1 MSRTPA
7 KRKHCNHFPKQ
18 LWSVGAA
25 FLLAGLVGT
34 ASGQEQERLR
44 RSIQGPVTQEAV
56 TRSLVLMPVEDAGD
70 SGGAAEVSLMLKIA
84 FGFDSAELTGEAR
97 RDLDNVAGAL
107 QAPELV
113 GARLT
118 LEGHTD
124 ASGSAAYNLRLS
136 QQRAEAV
143 VAYLTSRGVEA
154 HRLQAVGFGEDRPLS
169 EFDGM
174 DDRQRRVEIVRTF

>member
-1 MSRTPA
+1 MSHRSA
-7 KRKHCNHFPKQ
+7 KRAVATPRT
-18 LWSVGAA
+18 WIVGAA
-25 FLLAGLVGT
+25 LLAGSADV
-34 ASGQEQERLR
+34 SFGQDQERLR

-56 TRSLVLMPVEDAGD
+56 TRSLVLMPEDDAVD
-70 SGGAAEVSLMLKIA
+70 ADGATEVSLMLRIA
-84 FGFDSAELTGEAR
+84 FSFDSAELTGQAR

-107 QAPELV
+107 TAPELV

-143 VAYLTSRGVEA
+143 VAYLTRRGVEA
-154 HRLQAVGFGEDRPLS
+154 HRLRAVGFGEDRPLS
-169 EFDGM
+169 EFDGT
-174 DDRQRRVEIVRTF
+174 DDRQRRVELVRTF

>member
-7 KRKHCNHFPKQ
+7 RR
-18 LWSVGAA
+18 GAA
-25 FLLAGLVGT
+25 TVLSKLWIVSSAILAGLVGS
-34 ASGQEQERLR
+34 AFGQEQERLR
-44 RSIQGPVTQEAV
+44 RSIQGVVTQEAV
-56 TRSLVLMPVEDAGD
+56 TRSLVLMPAEDAAD
-70 SGGAAEVSLMLKIA
+70 AADGVVEVSLMLRIA
-84 FGFDSAELTGEAR
+84 FGFDSAELTGQAM

-107 QAPELV
+107 NAPELV

-143 VAYLTSRGVEA
+143 VAYLTCRGVEA
-154 HRLQAVGFGEDRPLS
+154 HRLRAVGFGEDRPLS
-169 EFDGM
+169 EFDET